1 MSDRLL
7 KVSGSL
13 GGTEMVYL
21 VLEGKDKD
29 VLLSKAKKYLCNQG
43 VPGDGGA
50 GQSFANLNKLFA
62 TTKSD
67 SLNYQDTKKLS
78 KGPFFH
84 KKPIFKNP
92 VFLMH
97 PGEEVSDPSEDTGC
111 SQISTPTN
119 VIIEN
124 AEADPNAD
132 NRILRVIRHEDEPFL
147 GESPLEKFDRLV
159 NKQFRMESLQ
169 TLDLKL
175 YKQDSFSMESGA
187 QANLKVDREKIT
199 QSSKNDYPYA
209 ENLVSSYPSIKSA
222 NTFNDYWKNYHE
234 QRNRVIVPI
243 LKKNGKH
250 SVSPDR
256 ENGPHLLGDKSKRV
270 GFSSNVE
277 TDNLY
282 EKIK

>member
-1 MSDRLL
+1 M
-7 KVSGSL
+7 
-13 GGTEMVYL
+13 
-21 VLEGKDKD
+21 
-29 VLLSKAKKYLCNQG
+29 
-43 VPGDGGA
+43 
-50 GQSFANLNKLFA
+50 
-62 TTKSD
+62 
-67 SLNYQDTKKLS
+67 
-78 KGPFFH
+78 
-84 KKPIFKNP
+84 
-92 VFLMH
+92 
-97 PGEEVSDPSEDTGC
+97 
-111 SQISTPTN
+111 
-119 VIIEN
+119 IIEN

-187 QANLKVDREKIT
+187 QANLKVDREKNT

-282 EKIK
+282 EKIR